1 MTTPDSN
8 AETWLGATGCAIGN
22 HTWSGITPA
31 LVPKPTSARRKTRL
45 RVAGGS
51 GPDRQAADETPT
63 SPPPRNRKAG
73 GKAADPAGGA
83 AGGQLG
89 ARTGPGGAVAARATG
104 GGGR

>member
-31 LVPKPTSARRKTRL
+31 LVPKPTSARRKTTL

-51 GPDRQAADETPT
+51 VADRIAANEPVM
-63 SPPPRNRKAG
+63 SPPARTRNAAT
-73 GKAADPAGGA
+73 KAANPAWVTA
-83 AGGQLG
+83 RYQFA
-89 ARTGPGGAVAARATG
+89 ARTVPCRSYIHSQVTRYV
-104 GGGR
+104 